1 MKNQIRQKLSFV
13 YLFKFS
19 NRNAPSRSM
28 DISLPSTS
36 ASTPWAGDKL
46 GNGGSYR
53 TPKVETL
60 EWAQAEGVRPLT
72 LPTTGVTE
80 GADTPLEVALEAAFA
95 DFSRYVDMLRFT
107 LVTSD
112 GNRYP

>member
-1 MKNQIRQKLSFV
+1 
-13 YLFKFS
+13 
-19 NRNAPSRSM
+19 M

-36 ASTPWAGDKL
+36 ASTLWEGDKS
-46 GNGGSYR
+46 GNGGSYL

-72 LPTTGVTE
+72 LPTEVSE
-80 GADTPLEVALEAAFA
+80 GTDAIIEAALKAALA
-95 DFSRYVDMLRFT
+95 DFSRYFDMLRFT

-112 GNRYP
+112 GKRYP

>member
-1 MKNQIRQKLSFV
+1 
-13 YLFKFS
+13 
-19 NRNAPSRSM
+19 M

-36 ASTPWAGDKL
+36 ASTLWEGDKS
-46 GNGGSYR
+46 GNGGSYL

-72 LPTTGVTE
+72 LPTEVSE
-80 GADTPLEVALEAAFA
+80 GTDAIIEAALEAALKAALA
-95 DFSRYVDMLRFT
+95 DFSRYFDMLRFT

-112 GNRYP
+112 GKRYP